1 MLLLLLVGTKL
12 ADDAQPPIH
21 WGKTCACPR
30 PRRGASREQ
39 VGRLNVVDLLVI
51 ATVVSAAVGGYR
63 MGFLARML
71 SWVGLAT
78 GIYAAARLAPVVL
91 DQYQGGQPETRLL
104 VALGLFLVVSTA
116 GASLGAVAGHS
127 VRRLIPPGTG
137 LRTADRAAGGV
148 IGGLGGLVMVWLLVP
163 ILAEVPGA
171 LSETIRN
178 SSIARNIDRYGPSTP
193 QALQDLRRQV
203 SDVNFPEV
211 FSRLGPSPSAGPPP
225 GAVALPAAVRDRVA
239 LSTVKVSGAAC
250 GRILNGSGFSPAT
263 DIIVTNAHVVAGVD
277 RPSVLRTDGQRLRA
291 TVVVFDPNRD
301 LAVLRVPGFGRGA
314 LPVGDADTGDEGAVY
329 GHPQGQDELA
339 IIPARVE
346 SEVNAQGLDLYGRS
360 NIRRQVLILAAA
372 LEPGDSGGALVDT
385 GGNVVGVAFA
395 VAPDKPAT
403 AYALS
408 SSELRAVLA
417 QPRDNEADTGPCVRS

>member
-1 MLLLLLVGTKL
+1 
-12 ADDAQPPIH
+12 
-21 WGKTCACPR
+21 
-30 PRRGASREQ
+30 
-39 VGRLNVVDLLVI
+39 
-51 ATVVSAAVGGYR
+51 VVSAAVGGYR

-71 SWVGLAT
+71 SWVGLAA

-116 GASLGAVAGHS
+116 GASLGAIAGHS
-127 VRRLIPPGTG
+127 IRQLIPPGTG

-163 ILAEVPGA
+163 ILAEVPGV

-203 SDVNFPEV
+203 SDVNFPQV

-225 GAVALPAAVRDRVA
+225 GEVALPAGVRDRVA
-239 LSTVKVSGAAC
+239 LSTVKVSGTAC
-250 GRILNGSGFSPAT
+250 GRVLSGSGFSPAAE
-263 DIIVTNAHVVAGVD
+263 IIVTNAHVVAGVD
-277 RPSVLRTDGQRLRA
+277 HPSILRTDGRRISA
-291 TVVVFDPNRD
+291 TTVVFDPNRD
-301 LAVLRVPGFGRGA
+301 LAVLRVPGLGRPA
-314 LPVGDADTGDEGAVY
+314 LPVGDPDPGDEGAVY

-360 NIRRQVLILAAA
+360 AIRRQVLILAAA

-385 GGNVVGVAFA
+385 GGNVIGVAFA
-395 VAPDKPAT
+395 VAPDRPAT

-408 SSELRAVLA
+408 SSELRTVLG
-417 QPRDNEADTGPCVRS
+417 QPREAEVDTGPCVRS